1 MLCTEAYSKENKI
14 KRYLSV
20 NSQTTV
26 VNFVVIFLLLL
37 LFVTM
42 EITVVARGIII
53 RCYGRGGFG
62 LVRFYGNSG
71 DPIRYP
77 IYVILLLLLVG
88 CYGNKPRM

>member
-1 MLCTEAYSKENKI
+1 M
-14 KRYLSV
+14 SV

-26 VNFVVIFLLLL
+26 VSFVVISLL
-37 LFVTM
+37 LFITM
-42 EITVVARGIII
+42 EIMVAARGIII

-62 LVRFYGNSG
+62 LVHFYGNSG

-77 IYVILLLLLVG
+77 VYVILLLLLVG